1 MINSSQRPRRR
12 LRRAALATAVLALGV
27 SLTAALTVGGAAQAL
42 TGGGSGQ
49 PDGKTPVLPGDL
61 LLSRAHYT
69 GTADLITP
77 GVTVLPTGGI
87 AVANGDFAHVW
98 DNVTVDSNFGITA
111 PVYLDQLTQSGQLV
125 STIGAPDG
133 TAGASSRGHDVL
145 MGSFSSKS
153 ELGLNL
159 STGGSAVTFMGYVA
173 PANTLDASNGNTPGV
188 FDSTNPDGQSVYR
201 AVARLDSN
209 GKFWITETN
218 AYSGDN
224 GRAAILDEGTGFY
237 YTAGNSNN
245 GAGTSLPGLIFGT
258 GAQLVTP
265 TFAPEQDQTPGDP
278 TSVGGFSITQL
289 PANTKADKLGKDTNF
304 SAVTIHDNVLYYAK
318 GSGSNGIDTIYFV
331 DTTGTA
337 CPQGVGLP
345 VPGASLPNGPDPYD
359 PVTGRPTG
367 NMCVLAGFPT
377 ALARSIKNP
386 ETGAFTNSTAF
397 AGMWF
402 ANPTTLY
409 VADAGNG
416 TDTYNNG
423 VFTAAAAQNLAG
435 IQKWSL
441 VDGMWTYDYTLN
453 AGLGLGVPYTVAGL
467 PTGTNGITGRP
478 WTPAV
483 DGVRNLTGKVNPDG
497 TATLYGV
504 TTTIGGVSDYGAN
517 PNKLVTITDSTGA
530 TTLPTD
536 EQFTILRTASAGDVF
551 RGVAFTPGTH

>member
-1 MINSSQRPRRR
+1 MTTPSTRGRRR
-12 LRRAALATAVLALGV
+12 GIRRAVLATASLALGLTLTA
-27 SLTAALTVGGAAQAL
+27 SLTTGGPAQAN
-42 TGGGSGQ
+42 GAQ
-49 PDGKTPVLPGDL
+49 AGKTPVIPGDL
-61 LLSRAHYT
+61 LLSRIHYT
-69 GTADLITP
+69 GTAGLITP
-77 GVTVLPTGGI
+77 GVTVLPTGAI
-87 AVANGDFAHVW
+87 AISDGDFAHVW
-98 DNVTVDSNFGITA
+98 DNVSVDGNFGITA
-111 PVYLDQLTQSGQLV
+111 PIYLDQLSPAGTLV
-125 STIGAPDG
+125 DSIAVPDG
-133 TAGASSRGHDVL
+133 TPGASSRGHDVL

-188 FDSTNPDGQSVYR
+188 FDPTNPDGQSVYR
-201 AVARLDSN
+201 AVAELDRN

-245 GAGTSLPGLIFGT
+245 GEGTGVPGLIFGT

-265 TFAPEQDQTPGDP
+265 AYLSEQEQTPGDP
-278 TSVGGFSITQL
+278 TPVGGFSVTRL

-304 SAVTIHDNVLYYAK
+304 SGVTVHDNVLYYAK
-318 GSGSNGIDTIYFV
+318 GSGSNGIDTVYFV

-345 VPGASLPNGPDPYD
+345 VAGAPLPAAPDTYN
-359 PVTGRPTG
+359 PVTGEPAY

-377 ALARSIKNP
+377 ALAKSVKNP
-386 ETGAFTNSTAF
+386 ETGAASNSTAF

-416 TDTYNNG
+416 TDTYSNG
-423 VFTAAAAQNLAG
+423 RYTAAAAQNLAG

-441 VDGMWTYDYTLN
+441 VNGAWTYDYTLN
-453 AGLGLGVPYTVAGL
+453 AGLDLGVPYPVAGL
-467 PTGTNGITGRP
+467 PTGTNAITGRP

-483 DGVRNLTGKVNPDG
+483 DGVRNLTGRTNADG
-497 TATLYGV
+497 TVTLYAV
-504 TTTIGGVSDYGAN
+504 TTAIGGVSDYGAD
-517 PNKLVTITDSTGA
+517 PNKLVSVTDA
-530 TTLPTD
+530 TNATALPAG
-536 EQFTILRTASAGDVF
+536 EQFTTLRTAAAGDVF
-551 RGVAFTPGTH
+551 RGVAFAPGTTR